1 MGARDVADSTIDR
14 ATFEDLK
21 ATAGADF
28 VHELV
33 ETFLSEAP
41 EMLKDLRA
49 AVASNDADRFRRAAH
64 SLKSNSNTFGALALG
79 TLARTLELQGLNPV
93 REAGGAPLEALEL
106 EYARVAAALT
116 ELKRA

>member
-1 MGARDVADSTIDR
+1 MADSTIDR

-33 ETFLSEAP
+33 DTFLSEAP

-49 AVASNDADRFRRAAH
+49 AVAANDADRFRRAAH
-64 SLKSNSNTFGALALG
+64 SLKSNSNTFGALTLG
-79 TLARTLELQGLNPV
+79 AMAKNLELGGLASAREPGDPLDALAR
-93 REAGGAPLEALEL
+93 
-106 EYARVAAALT
+106 EYARVAAALK